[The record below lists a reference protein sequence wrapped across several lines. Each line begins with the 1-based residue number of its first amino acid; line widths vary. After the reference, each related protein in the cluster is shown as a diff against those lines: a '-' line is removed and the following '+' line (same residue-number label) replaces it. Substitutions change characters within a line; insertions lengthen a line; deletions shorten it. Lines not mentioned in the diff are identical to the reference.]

1 MPDVGG
7 PSGKDVFVFG
17 PFELLPSERLLKR
30 DGESLPV
37 GGRALDLLNALLER
51 AGQVVSHEDLISRVW
66 PGLTVEHANLRVHI
80 AALRRV
86 LGDEVGTGRYISSVS
101 GRGYC
106 FVAAVR
112 RGPIEKTEHEINVLQ
127 SPPLNSPLPARPG
140 RMVGRDE
147 TTRIVLALLMT
158 RRFVSIIG
166 PGGMGKTTVALAAAH
181 DAIEAF
187 VGAVFFIDLS
197 SLTDPNL
204 ASTAVASALGCAVDS
219 VDPLLSLLAFIRQR
233 RLLLLLD
240 NCEPMIEVVAKLA
253 ERVVCEAPR
262 AHILVTSR
270 EALGA
275 EGEHVHILRPL
286 ESPPENP
293 NITAAEALRFSAAQ
307 LFMERAA
314 AAGYQTHVTEPNA
327 AALSM
332 ICRKLDGIPLAIEL
346 AAGRAAYHGIQ
357 GTAELLE
364 DRLELA
370 WKGRRTALPRHQ
382 TLSATFDWSY
392 KLLSE
397 REQKVFSELSVFLS
411 DFTLSAAKA
420 VVLEGDFTQY
430 EISDFL
436 AGLISKSL
444 VSVRPAEGIYRLLNT
459 TRAYAARKLEERG
472 DADKVRRKHALW
484 VCSTLQQ
491 YAKTRSRV
499 IEQDPFGLRPH
510 LGNMRAAL
518 DWALSDRGDRVL
530 GVELAATAAPLLIS
544 LSSLNECR
552 KYCDLALA
560 VLGSEHVATRT
571 EMVLL
576 EMKAY
581 SLMFTQGNSEE
592 VRLALDRGL
601 LLAKRLDESTG
612 QLSFLAGLSTF
623 LYRTGDFRGAL
634 EVAQRA
640 RIVAQAFDDSAGLVM
655 TDWMLGLA
663 HHCVGDQ
670 ADAEQ
675 YYQEGMIRA
684 VKRAVF
690 NPKFF
695 GYDHRIRALVGLA
708 GASWL
713 RGYANR
719 ALSTAQ
725 QAVDEAVAQGHPIS
739 ICMSLYTAQVFF
751 RAGSVERARELADR
765 LIEYAGTFALEPY
778 RAIGNALRA
787 EFDIAGGGLETGI
800 AALRQAMSTLHL
812 KRQTLF
818 HTIFSGALSEGLRKT
833 RRFEEG
839 IYTVDD
845 AIDVAITSG
854 AAFELAELYRL
865 KAELLVGH
873 TQNYDAAVT
882 LLNDSLR
889 IARVQSALAYE
900 LRAAT
905 TLARLF
911 LENEQRDHA
920 SELLRSVYD
929 RFTEGFET
937 PDLQAARAL
946 LEKLN

>member
-1 MPDVGG
+1 
-7 PSGKDVFVFG
+7 
-17 PFELLPSERLLKR
+17 
-30 DGESLPV
+30 
-37 GGRALDLLNALLER
+37 
-51 AGQVVSHEDLISRVW
+51 
-66 PGLTVEHANLRVHI
+66 
-80 AALRRV
+80 
-86 LGDEVGTGRYISSVS
+86 
-101 GRGYC
+101 
-106 FVAAVR
+106 
-112 RGPIEKTEHEINVLQ
+112 
-127 SPPLNSPLPARPG
+127 
-140 RMVGRDE
+140 
-147 TTRIVLALLMT
+147 
-158 RRFVSIIG
+158 
-166 PGGMGKTTVALAAAH
+166 
-181 DAIEAF
+181 
-187 VGAVFFIDLS
+187 
-197 SLTDPNL
+197 
-204 ASTAVASALGCAVDS
+204 
-219 VDPLLSLLAFIRQR
+219 
-233 RLLLLLD
+233 
-240 NCEPMIEVVAKLA
+240 
-253 ERVVCEAPR
+253 
-262 AHILVTSR
+262 
-270 EALGA
+270 
-275 EGEHVHILRPL
+275 
-286 ESPPENP
+286 
-293 NITAAEALRFSAAQ
+293 
-307 LFMERAA
+307 
-314 AAGYQTHVTEPNA
+314 
-327 AALSM
+327 
-332 ICRKLDGIPLAIEL
+332 
-346 AAGRAAYHGIQ
+346 
-357 GTAELLE
+357 
-364 DRLELA
+364 
-370 WKGRRTALPRHQ
+370 
-382 TLSATFDWSY
+382 
-392 KLLSE
+392 
-397 REQKVFSELSVFLS
+397 
-411 DFTLSAAKA
+411 
-420 VVLEGDFTQY
+420 
-430 EISDFL
+430 
-436 AGLISKSL
+436 
-444 VSVRPAEGIYRLLNT
+444 
-459 TRAYAARKLEERG
+459 
-472 DADKVRRKHALW
+472 
-484 VCSTLQQ
+484 
-491 YAKTRSRV
+491 
-499 IEQDPFGLRPH
+499 
-510 LGNMRAAL
+510 
-518 DWALSDRGDRVL
+518 
-530 GVELAATAAPLLIS
+530 
-544 LSSLNECR
+544 
-552 KYCDLALA
+552 
-560 VLGSEHVATRT
+560 
-571 EMVLL
+571 
-576 EMKAY
+576 
-581 SLMFTQGNSEE
+581 
-592 VRLALDRGL
+592 
-601 LLAKRLDESTG
+601 
-612 QLSFLAGLSTF
+612 LAGLSSF

-920 SELLRSVYD
+920 RELLRSVYD